1 MELWCFNNYRL
12 IAINTIE
19 LVSVVGNIVSLLI
32 SDTLELEIESSDYAL
47 SIYFKSILIKLTYSI
62 WKLQLAMSLLRQFL

>member
-62 WKLQLAMSLLRQFL
+62 WKLQLAMLLLRQFL